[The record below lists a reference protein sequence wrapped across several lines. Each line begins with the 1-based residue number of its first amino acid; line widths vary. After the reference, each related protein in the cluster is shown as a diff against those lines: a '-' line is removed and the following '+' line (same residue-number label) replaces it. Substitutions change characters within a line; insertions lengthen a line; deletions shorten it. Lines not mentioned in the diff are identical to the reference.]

1 MFSLTTYLNTNTLY
15 REFPGSPVVRTHT
28 STAGGTVPGGGT
40 KIPQAMQ
47 HSQKKVHYMHTHKEM
62 NAHIGHA
69 HTEFYI
75 F

>member
-40 KIPQAMQ
+40 KIPQAVQ
-47 HSQKKVHYMHTHKEM
+47 HGQKEKKRKKLIVAIKF
-62 NAHIGHA
+62 NIQ
-69 HTEFYI
+69 I
-75 F
+75 L